1 MVEAYLYIYG
11 TLQIA
16 NLFLAVVA
24 GTMAATLFQ
33 ISHRRSHLRPW
44 KVLVVALIL
53 FSILEII
60 GALRSF
66 NVYTSPWMT
75 HVITSFIVLL
85 LIVALIMQYRIG
97 EE

>member
-1 MVEAYLYIYG
+1 LISYLYIYG

-33 ISHRRSHLRPW
+33 ISHQRSHLRPW
-44 KVLVVALIL
+44 KVLIVSLIL
-53 FSILEII
+53 FAILEII

-66 NVYTSPWMT
+66 GIYSSPFLT
-75 HVITSFIVLL
+75 HTITSVIVAL
-85 LIVALIMQYRIG
+85 LIVALVMQMRIG

>member
-1 MVEAYLYIYG
+1 MSLYLYLYG

-33 ISHRRSHLRPW
+33 ISHQRSHLKPW
-44 KVLVVALIL
+44 KILVIALIL
-53 FSILEII
+53 FAVLEIT

-66 NVYTSPWMT
+66 GIYSSPFLTHTLTSA
-75 HVITSFIVLL
+75 ILAF
-85 LIVALIMQYRIG
+85 LIVALVMQIRIG

>member
-1 MVEAYLYIYG
+1 MSTYLYIYG

-33 ISHRRSHLRPW
+33 ISHQRSHLRPW
-44 KVLVVALIL
+44 KILVIGLIL
-53 FSILEII
+53 FSVLEII

-66 NVYTSPWMT
+66 NIYTSAFLT
-75 HVITSFIVLL
+75 HVITSAILAC
-85 LIVALIMQYRIG
+85 LIITLIMQIRIG

>member
-1 MVEAYLYIYG
+1 MSTYLYIWG

-33 ISHRRSHLRPW
+33 ISHQRSHLRPW

-53 FSILEII
+53 FAVLEII

-66 NVYTSPWMT
+66 GIYSSPFLT
-75 HVITSFIVLL
+75 HAITSVILAF
-85 LIVALIMQYRIG
+85 LIIALIMQMRIG

>member
-1 MVEAYLYIYG
+1 MSLYLYIYG

-33 ISHRRSHLRPW
+33 ISHQRSHLKPW
-44 KVLVVALIL
+44 KILVIALIL
-53 FSILEII
+53 FAVLEII

-66 NVYTSPWMT
+66 GLYSSPFLTHTLTS
-75 HVITSFIVLL
+75 VILAFI
-85 LIVALIMQYRIG
+85 IVSLVMQIRIG